1 MKGNVMSNDFFD
13 NHPMLG
19 SVFDFNHDGSMS
31 LGEAGAMG
39 AFGYM
44 AASEMMRA
52 SEEAEREADYES
64 GFPYDGKE
72 KKKKAKKKL
81 YDDLWD
87 DDPWERKLSKINDH
101 DKDEVFDEVTG
112 GDLDEY
118 AREELVDRAIDNGL
132 TFDEEEVEEMMD
144 YISDEHLKERL
155 ELRMRG
161 YL

>member
-1 MKGNVMSNDFFD
+1 MSNDFFN

-19 SVFDFNHDGSMS
+19 SVFDFDHDGSMS
-31 LGEAGAMG
+31 LGEASAMG

-52 SEEAEREADYES
+52 SEEAEREAEYES
-64 GFPYDGKE
+64 DFPYGDG
-72 KKKKAKKKL
+72 KKKKAKKES
-81 YDDLWD
+81 YDDFWD
-87 DDPWERKLSKINDH
+87 DDPWERKLSKINDY

-118 AREELVDRAIDNGL
+118 AREELIDRAIDNGL

-155 ELRMRG
+155 ELRMKG